1 MTDRLPA
8 LKALAAKRP
17 ADPMV
22 RYALG
27 VEYRKRGEVGAALD
41 AYLDAI
47 RVDPGYTA
55 AYVDAGELLAAQ
67 GRRDAAREIWTRGV
81 LAAERK
87 GALRTKL
94 HLQRLLAALERGDFD
109 QPEPRA
115 PRAKRPRGRGRL
127 SRPIGLGKGGD
138 QPESPRKRFRS

>member
-1 MTDRLPA
+1 MADRLQA
-8 LKALAAKRP
+8 LKALAVERP

-27 VEYRKRGEVGAALD
+27 VEYRKRGETGAALD

-55 AYVDAGELLAAQ
+55 AYVEAGELLAAE
-67 GRRDAAREIWTRGV
+67 GRREAAREIWARGV

-87 GALRTKL
+87 GALRTQL

-109 QPEPRA
+109 APERRPPPA
-115 PRAKRPRGRGRL
+115 MRPREGGHT
-127 SRPIGLGKGGD
+127 SRPLGLTRD
-138 QPESPRKRFRS
+138 QADWPRKRLRS